1 MNIGGH
7 GRHCA
12 PVGCSPSGRPGPKS
26 AGCCRLTTSVGWTPA
41 LESPFGYSPLCS
53 KGPRGR
59 PREAARDG
67 KFYGGGAISSNRRRR
82 YHGRTAEASTLP
94 SESSVVS
101 PSSGNRT
108 RARSPPCACR
118 PPMQLAPPP
127 QQRLPT
133 SKERRASQPVGYA
146 WRWANTPTTAAT
158 SRKACRPP
166 AANIQS
172 SAACQSTRTP
182 FCFEDS
188 HGDQRPVNINN
199 LKIIYGKQ
207 KP

>member
-7 GRHCA
+7 GRHRRHCA

-67 KFYGGGAISSNRRRR
+67 KFCGGGGAISSNRRRR

-94 SESSVVS
+94 SMSSVAS

-108 RARSPPCACR
+108 RARSPPRACR

-127 QQRLPT
+127 QQR
-133 SKERRASQPVGYA
+133 
-146 WRWANTPTTAAT
+146 
-158 SRKACRPP
+158 
-166 AANIQS
+166 
-172 SAACQSTRTP
+172 
-182 FCFEDS
+182 
-188 HGDQRPVNINN
+188 
-199 LKIIYGKQ
+199 
-207 KP
+207 